1 MIVQRAPR
9 RSFRTVL
16 FVTDRRIAM
25 MLVTAIIKPFALE
38 NVRTGLDRLDVAGL
52 SVSQSSGYGRQGS
65 HTEIYRGGDYHVDF
79 VPKICVEVM
88 VDDGGVKRV
97 IEVVS
102 GACTGKIGDGELG
115 ATPIEPVVR
124 VDTGARGADAL

>member
-1 MIVQRAPR
+1 
-9 RSFRTVL
+9 
-16 FVTDRRIAM
+16 M

-52 SVSQSSGYGRQGS
+52 SVSQSSGYGRQRS
-65 HTEIYRGGDYHVDF
+65 HTEIYRGGDYRVDF

-97 IEVVS
+97 IEVLS
-102 GACTGKIGDGELG
+102 GATCTGKIGDGELG

-124 VDTGARGADAL
+124 LDTGARGADAL